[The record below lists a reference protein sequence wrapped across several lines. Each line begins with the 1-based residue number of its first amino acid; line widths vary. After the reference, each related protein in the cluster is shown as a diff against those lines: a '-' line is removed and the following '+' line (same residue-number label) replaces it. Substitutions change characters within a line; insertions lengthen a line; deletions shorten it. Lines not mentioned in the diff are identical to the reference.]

1 MSKPA
6 PDGSTDV
13 TAARRGGQLMP
24 VVIGPLLV
32 GAIGV
37 LAYVLFPADLALLAQ
52 MAAIAL
58 FVLSLDLVVG
68 YCGIATLGHAALF
81 GVGAYT
87 AALVSIHFVRD
98 PFVMVLAG
106 GLAGALAGLLSGGVI
121 LRAAGLPQLVVS
133 IAVMALVR
141 EAANKMSWLTG
152 GSDGL
157 SGIRPSPILGYFPIS
172 FLSPAAYFLGLALLV
187 VVLIVLARIVR
198 SPFGLLCRGIK
209 EDPLRIA
216 ALGGRVFPTLLKM
229 YVLSGAVAGIAGA
242 VSAIGTRVVSL
253 DSLDFQLS
261 ASSLVI
267 LILGGSG
274 TLYGGLV
281 GTVVFM
287 VLEHNLQKAYPFHWL
302 AAIGAT
308 LVAVVLFLPRGLQQ
322 LTGVVGLLRRAR
334 DDRGGGGREGGAAL

>member
-1 MSKPA
+1 MLKPMPGSPTPTAMAA
-6 PDGSTDV
+6 P
-13 TAARRGGQLMP
+13 GGQLVP

-32 GAIGV
+32 GLIGL
-37 LAYVLFPADLALLAQ
+37 LAYALFPSDLALLAQ

-58 FVLSLDLVVG
+58 FVLSLDLVTG
-68 YCGIATLGHAALF
+68 YCGIATLGHAALY

-98 PFVMVLAG
+98 PLVMVAAG

-141 EAANKMSWLTG
+141 EGANKMSWLTG

-157 SGIRPSPILGYFPIS
+157 SGIRPSPILGYFPIT

-187 VVLIVLARIVR
+187 IVLALLARIVR

-216 ALGGRVFPTLLKM
+216 AMGARVFPTLLKM

-242 VSAIGTRVVSL
+242 VSVIGTRVVSL

-308 LVAVVLFLPRGLQQ
+308 LVVVVLFLPRGLQQ
-322 LTGVVGLLRRAR
+322 LTGVVGLIRRKAR
-334 DDRGGGGREGGAAL
+334 GAP

>member
-1 MSKPA
+1 MSAHRP
-6 PDGSTDV
+6 
-13 TAARRGGQLMP
+13 GGQLVP
-24 VVIGPLLV
+24 VVIAPLIV
-32 GAIGV
+32 GALG
-37 LAYVLFPADLALLAQ
+37 LAAYVVFPSDLSLLAQ
-52 MAAIAL
+52 IVAMAL

-81 GVGAYT
+81 GAGAYA
-87 AALVSIHFVRD
+87 AALTCIHVGRD
-98 PFVMVLAG
+98 PLFMVAAG
-106 GLAGALAGLLSGGVI
+106 GLAGAVAGLLSGGVI

-133 IAVMALVR
+133 IAVMALLR

-157 SGIRPSPILGYFPIS
+157 SGIRPSPVLGLFPIG
-172 FLSPAAYFLGLALLV
+172 FLSPAAYLLGLALLV
-187 VVLIVLARIVR
+187 IVLMGLARIVR

-209 EDPLRIA
+209 EDPLRVA
-216 ALGGRVFPTLLKM
+216 AMGARVFPALLKM

-242 VSAIGTRVVSL
+242 VSVIGTRVVSL

-267 LILGGSG
+267 LILGGAG
-274 TLYGGLV
+274 TLYGGLL

-287 VLEHNLQKAYPFHWL
+287 VFEHNLQKAYPFHWL

-308 LVAVVLFLPRGLQQ
+308 LVLVVLFLPRGLQQ
-322 LTGVVGLLRRAR
+322 VIDVAGFLRRR
-334 DDRGGGGREGGAAL
+334 RGGGHA

>member
-1 MSKPA
+1 MLKPA
-6 PDGSTDV
+6 PDGPTEV
-13 TAARRGGQLMP
+13 TAARRGGQLLP

-32 GAIGV
+32 GAIGL
-37 LAYVLFPADLALLAQ
+37 LAYALFPADLALLAQ
-52 MAAIAL
+52 IAAIAL

-157 SGIRPSPILGYFPIS
+157 SGIRPSPVFGYFPIS
-172 FLSPAAYFLGLALLV
+172 FLSPTAYLLGLGLV
-187 VVLIVLARIVR
+187 VIVLIVLARVVR

-216 ALGGRVFPTLLKM
+216 AMGARVFPTLLKM

-322 LTGVVGLLRRAR
+322 LTGVTGLLRRR
-334 DDRGGGGREGGAAL
+334 KGGEGR